1 MLEIIR
7 AGLFDTV
14 QDLGRFGF
22 RSLGV
27 AVSGAMHQKAFAEA
41 NARLGNHPNDAA
53 LEIGQIGGVYRFHTP
68 TFFTLS
74 GAAKEARLNSLAL
87 SSAQVH
93 KAKAGDELLIGRS
106 TEGVYTY
113 MAVKG
118 GFQTECILNSR
129 SMHPSL
135 FEYPRLQKGQ
145 QLAYDSHEQFEPN
158 SSPETPSGGAEEEFV
173 LEAQRGPE
181 FHFLLQPNLLN
192 QLNFKVADF
201 NRMGYR
207 LLPSTHLKKSTKSI
221 RSCAVFPGIV
231 QLTPSGE
238 CIVLHRDAQVSGG
251 YPRILLLSDE
261 SLDRLA
267 GCSRDQSV
275 KLLLR

>member
-7 AGLFDTV
+7 AGIFDSV

-27 AVSGAMHQKAFAEA
+27 AVSGAMHQKAFAHA
-41 NARLGNHPNDAA
+41 NSRLANHPNDAA

-68 TFFTLS
+68 TFFTLT
-74 GAAKEARLNSLAL
+74 GAYKEATLNCLAL
-87 SSAQVH
+87 ASDEVH
-93 KAKAGDELLIGRS
+93 KAEADAELFLGRS
-106 TEGVYTY
+106 TEEVYTY
-113 MAVKG
+113 LAVKG
-118 GFQTECILNSR
+118 GFKTECILGSR

-135 FEYPRLQKGQ
+135 FEHLRLQKGQ
-145 QLAYDSHEQFEPN
+145 QLAYESHSQFEPK
-158 SSPETPSGGAEEEFV
+158 SSADMPSGQTEEELI
-173 LEAQRGPE
+173 LEVHRGPE
-181 FHFLLQPNLLN
+181 FHFLLNAN
-192 QLNFKVADF
+192 QLDQLSFRVADF

-207 LLPSTHLKKSTKSI
+207 LLPNAHLKKSTQSI

-251 YPRILLLSDE
+251 YPRILVLTDDE
-261 SLDRLA
+261 LDRLA
-267 GCSRDQSV
+267 QCSINRSI
-275 KLLLR
+275 KLQLP

>member
-7 AGLFDTV
+7 AGLFDTI

-41 NARLGNHPNDAA
+41 NGRLGNHPNDAA

-68 TFFTLS
+68 TFFTLT
-74 GAAKEARLNSLAL
+74 GAVKEARLNGLAL

-93 KAKAGDELLIGRS
+93 KAQADDELVIGHS
-106 TEGVYTY
+106 IEGVYTY

-118 GFQTECILNSR
+118 GFQTEQILNSR

-135 FEYPRLQKGQ
+135 FEHPRLQKGQ
-145 QLAYDSHEQFEPN
+145 RLAYESHAQFEPN
-158 SSPETPSGGAEEEFV
+158 SLPETPSVGVKEEYV

-181 FHFLLQPNLLN
+181 FHFLLQPNLIT

-207 LLPSTHLKKSTKSI
+207 LLPSTHLKKSTESI

-251 YPRILLLSDE
+251 YPRILVLSDE

-267 GCSRDQSV
+267 TCSRDRLV